1 MTSDQTSDQ
10 APDIDDDVRTLAAM
24 GYAQELERRMGG
36 FSNYCISLS
45 IICILAGGITS
56 FPVGLCAAGGASIG
70 LGWPLVSLVA
80 LALAATMAQV
90 ASAFPTAGGLYHWG
104 AILGG
109 RGWGWATAWFNLAGI
124 ITVLAA
130 INLATVQ
137 FCFGA
142 FAPLLGW
149 TAEDAGKTLAAL
161 VASAPAQ
168 ELFTPGSDRLLPL
181 LLQLLAVMILTVT
194 QAAFNH
200 FGIRA
205 TTRITDSSGWLIL
218 VVAAALT
225 VALLAFAP
233 ALDPWRLLEVRNLT
247 GIPAGEPVWPTTES
261 PGWAFALGLLLPAY
275 TITGFDASAHAA
287 EETVGAAHEVPRA
300 IIRAVVVSALA
311 GWVML
316 AALVMA
322 IPDIGAAAAQ
332 GGNAFFWTMSE
343 VLPAPLRFLLL
354 VGIAAAQ
361 FCCGLA
367 TVTSGSRMLF
377 AFARDGGLPWSPFLR
392 RVSPTHHTPNVAIWV
407 VAAFGV
413 MFTALVP
420 YLAITAVC
428 VILLY
433 ISYMMPTLSGLLAYG
448 RTWTRMGPWSIG
460 PAYRPLAALSLAG
473 GVALFVIGVQPPND
487 VALWIVPGFAVV
499 LGAWWFL
506 HKRRHF
512 PGPPK
517 LDTLA
522 GQRA

>member
-1 MTSDQTSDQ
+1 
-10 APDIDDDVRTLAAM
+10 
-24 GYAQELERRMGG
+24 
-36 FSNYCISLS
+36 
-45 IICILAGGITS
+45 
-56 FPVGLCAAGGASIG
+56 
-70 LGWPLVSLVA
+70 VSLVA
-80 LALAATMAQV
+80 LAFAATMAQV

-124 ITVLAA
+124 VTVLSA

-142 FAPLLGW
+142 FAPVLGW
-149 TAEDAGKTLAAL
+149 SAHDAGKTLAAL
-161 VASAPAQ
+161 VASAPVH
-168 ELFTPGSDRLLPL
+168 EILIPGSERLAPL
-181 LLQLLAVMILTVT
+181 LLQLLAVAILTVT

-205 TTRITDSSGWLIL
+205 TTRLTDSSGWLIL
-218 VVAAALT
+218 IVAAALT
-225 VALLAFAP
+225 LSLLAFAP
-233 ALDPWRLLEVRNLT
+233 ALDPWRLIEVRNLT
-247 GIPAGEPVWPTTES
+247 GIPTGEPIWPATTS

-275 TITGFDASAHAA
+275 TITGFDASAHAS

-316 AALVMA
+316 AAIVMA
-322 IPDIGAAAAQ
+322 IPDLAEAAAQ
-332 GGNAFFWTMSE
+332 GGNAFFWTLSH
-343 VLPAPLRFLLL
+343 VLPTPLRILLL

-392 RVSPTHHTPNVAIWV
+392 RVSRVHRTPNVAIWM
-407 VAAFGV
+407 VAACGV
-413 MFTALVP
+413 LFTAFVP

-433 ISYMMPTLSGLLAYG
+433 VSYMMPTLSGLLAYG
-448 RTWTRMGPWSIG
+448 RSWTRMGPWSIG
-460 PAYRPLAALSLAG
+460 TAYRPLAVLALAG
-473 GVALFVIGVQPPND
+473 GVALFVIGVQPPNE
-487 VALWIVPGFAVV
+487 VALEIVPGFA
-499 LGAWWFL
+499 LTLFAWWFI

-512 PGPPK
+512 PGPPTTHS
-517 LDTLA
+517 LTGPTA
-522 GQRA
+522 

>member
-1 MTSDQTSDQ
+1 MTSDQTSDH

-80 LALAATMAQV
+80 LAIAATMAQV

-149 TAEDAGKTLAAL
+149 STKDAGTTLASL
-161 VASAPAQ
+161 VASAPAH
-168 ELFTPGSDRLLPL
+168 ELFIPGSDRLFAL
-181 LLQLLAVMILTVT
+181 LLQFLAVMILTVT

-225 VALLAFAP
+225 LALLAFAP
-233 ALDPWRLLEVRNLT
+233 ALDPWRLLELRNLT
-247 GIPAGEPVWPTTES
+247 GIPAGEPVWPATES

-322 IPDIGAAAAQ
+322 IPDLGAAAAQ

-343 VLPAPLRFLLL
+343 VLPAPLRILLL

-407 VAAFGV
+407 VAAFAV

-460 PAYRPLAALSLAG
+460 AAYRPLAALSLVG
-473 GVALFVIGVQPPND
+473 GVGLFVIGVQPPND

-499 LGAWWFL
+499 LVAWWFL

-512 PGPPK
+512 SGPPK

-522 GQRA
+522 EQRA